1 MLIRASAVT
10 LSFTVLLTALSL
22 YIQDVSFEAAQLGW
36 ALMFSLPIGVSV
48 MRGSLGTTRLE
59 YPSATLGAIILWVLA
74 MAPSLISEAHESF
87 LGLVYSEQAV
97 LVGRILFALWC
108 LVTVLVAGRPP
119 ERPCRLA
126 PKALDVFACSVPIV
140 LGLSYQLLRGRFTNY
155 QMLTAV
161 SPLDAP
167 ETDLAIAASLGK
179 NTLSFIPGF
188 FFLIS
193 MRTSNRWMRW
203 FTRGASV
210 FAVLLV
216 FLAGGRSTIA
226 FAAVMFL
233 IVARLIQLRFSM
245 RVSAFFLVA
254 VPVCSLLVFG
264 YRGELGD
271 SAIEAPTLSALTSIA
286 SESTANFA
294 ASSDNRARTLT
305 RFSENLRARMA
316 MGPQYLAVVD
326 LWLAR
331 GPELGNSF
339 LSGMIRAA
347 PSYWFPAK
355 NQLADTYDFEIALLR
370 TTRFPEVD
378 LSPTPWMQWLFELGL
393 AGIFL
398 GATMY
403 GLLLRLIER
412 QLTDSRTIFPVLF
425 WAYVLTTVIA
435 AETTTDM
442 IVLCTRDA
450 AVVCCIGLALAAL
463 LRLLGFERPSMAAAN
478 SANQLRRASAIKF

>member
-10 LSFTVLLTALSL
+10 LSFTVLLTVLSL

-36 ALMFSLPIGVSV
+36 ALVFSLPIGVSV

-59 YPSATLGAIILWVLA
+59 YPSATLGTIILWVLA

-161 SPLDAP
+161 NPFDAP

-245 RVSAFFLVA
+245 RVSAFFMVA

-294 ASSDNRARTLT
+294 TSSDNRARTLT

-339 LSGMIRAA
+339 LSGMIRAV
-347 PSYWFPAK
+347 PSYWFPGK

-370 TTRFPEVD
+370 TTRFPEV
-378 LSPTPWMQWLFELGL
+378 GL

-398 GATMY
+398 GATIY

-412 QLTDSRTIFPVLF
+412 QLIDSRTIFPVLF

-442 IVLCTRDA
+442 IVLCMRDA
-450 AVVCCIGLALAAL
+450 TVVCCIGLALAAL
-463 LRLLGFERPSMAAAN
+463 LRLVGFERPSMAAA
-478 SANQLRRASAIKF
+478 SSGNQLRRASAIKF